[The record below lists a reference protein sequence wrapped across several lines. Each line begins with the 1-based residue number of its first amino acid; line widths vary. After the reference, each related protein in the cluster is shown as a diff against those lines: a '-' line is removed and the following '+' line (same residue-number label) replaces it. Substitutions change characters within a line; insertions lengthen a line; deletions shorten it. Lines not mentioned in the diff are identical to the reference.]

1 MLQHIQPS
9 GGHCSSA
16 SLVARQEEHMGRFA
30 WRGISLNRQQS
41 KLRTVSQKRLLVCV
55 REKAKLVA
63 LFLHVQVA
71 ICAYMAEG
79 STGISAVLEF

>member
-1 MLQHIQPS
+1 
-9 GGHCSSA
+9 
-16 SLVARQEEHMGRFA
+16 MGRFA

-63 LFLHVQVA
+63 LFLRVQVA

-79 STGISAVLEF
+79 SADISAVLEF